1 MLPPPLLD
9 ADIRPALTAWV
20 RARDPHARIL
30 EEVGVLHGDVRVD
43 LAAFSPRRLHG
54 YEVKS
59 DVDSARR
66 LARQVAAYSKVLDRC
81 TLVVGEKLGRAWRG
95 ASTVPP
101 WWGILLA
108 GRLEGRVEIVELR
121 SATPNP
127 EVEPL
132 ALAQLLWRD
141 EALRLLRQVGAGRG
155 LSGVP
160 RKKLYQRL
168 SEVLPLPPLQHHVR
182 RVLLERR
189 EWSGRVR

>member
-1 MLPPPLLD
+1 MPPPPLRD

-59 DVDSARR
+59 DVDSVRR
-66 LARQVAAYSKVLDRC
+66 LARQVDAYSKVLDRC
-81 TLVVGEKLGRAWRG
+81 TLVAGVEMASRAG
-95 ASTVPP
+95 PLVPG
-101 WWGILLA
+101 WWGLVVVHRREA
-108 GRLEGRVEIVELR
+108 GLELDEIR
-121 SATPNP
+121 RPTPNAA
-127 EVEPL
+127 VEPL

-141 EALRLLRQVGAGRG
+141 EALRLLRKLGAGRG
-155 LSGVP
+155 LSGAP
-160 RKKLYQRL
+160 RKKLYQKL
-168 SEVLPLPPLQHHVR
+168 SEVLPLSPLQHHVR